1 MNLLTLDEAR
11 TERRHLDEAA
21 TAALRDPKRVGDCGD
36 AVGRRRHRGFSVRDR
51 VLAGPHRRVLDE
63 VIALGYGA
71 EAADEL
77 AGISSA
83 EGFDADSIDPA
94 A

>member
-11 TERRHLDEAA
+11 QVVVTSAWRLLRRCETRNELAIAA
-21 TAALRDPKRVGDCGD
+21 MLWGAGTLEGL
-36 AVGRRRHRGFSVRDR
+36 SVRDR
-51 VLAGPHRRVLDE
+51 VLAGRHRRVLDG

-83 EGFDADSIDPA
+83 QGFDADSIDPA

>member
-11 TERRHLDEAA
+11 QVVVTSAWRLLRRGETRNELAIAA
-21 TAALRDPKRVGDCGD
+21 MLCGAGALEGL
-36 AVGRRRHRGFSVRDR
+36 SVRDR
-51 VLAGPHRRVLDE
+51 VLAERHRRVLDE

-83 EGFDADSIDPA
+83 QGFDADSIDPTA
-94 A
+94 